1 MLQPLARLHLYPFPS
16 CWGAP
21 HSFIKPKMSNFA
33 KNSQFCSKGLIFL
46 YCCSSWQVYS
56 PSLLSSSSPLYQVP
70 RHHCTATL
78 KRGAGGGGRGEEE
91 KLCLSSEKVFLSHFE
106 VRHAKHQY
114 MWMGRVRKK
123 GDWSA
128 RCVLTSSSY
137 ILYRARRTSYRP
149 QPIDTNNAS
158 GTRKAISWR
167 GENILGHL

>member
-1 MLQPLARLHLYPFPS
+1 MNPQP
-16 CWGAP
+16 
-21 HSFIKPKMSNFA
+21 FIKLKMSDFA
-33 KNSQFCSKGLIFL
+33 QKNSQFCSNGLIFPL
-46 YCCSSWQVYS
+46 YCCSLWQVYS

-78 KRGAGGGGRGEEE
+78 KRGAGGGRGEEE

-158 GTRKAISWR
+158 GTRKAIS
-167 GENILGHL
+167 